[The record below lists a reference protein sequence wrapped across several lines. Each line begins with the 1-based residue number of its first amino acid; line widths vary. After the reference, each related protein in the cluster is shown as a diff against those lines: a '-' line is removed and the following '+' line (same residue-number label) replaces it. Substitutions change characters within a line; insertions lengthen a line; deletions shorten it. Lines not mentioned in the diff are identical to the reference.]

1 MLDRF
6 ETDYPYNICM
16 TSAEELN
23 HTDDTDGIRM
33 SASGLGCCQELSG
46 MNQEWSGMTSLKNC
60 WVIAGLLTKKTVIG

>member
-46 MNQEWSGMTSLKNC
+46 MGQELLRGFYSLTNSRMSDGHC
-60 WVIAGLLTKKTVIG
+60 ILA